1 MNAAILAG
9 GRSSRFGQDKCL
21 VDWGGEPLV
30 RLLAGRLKE
39 LAERVMVV
47 TDDPLRFAFLDIAA
61 VRDIEPGLGPLG
73 GLMTALYHSTSDMV
87 LLRGCDM
94 PFINKG
100 LVRHMMARAAGK
112 SALVPEV
119 FGRLQPL
126 CAIYSKDTLREV
138 ERMVQEGDM
147 AITRVAGR
155 VKGTV
160 LREEEA
166 KEHDPELTSFLSFN
180 TQKELEALK
189 MRFGS
194 RG

>member
-1 MNAAILAG
+1 
-9 GRSSRFGQDKCL
+9 
-21 VDWGGEPLV
+21 VDWEGEPLV
-30 RLLAGRLKE
+30 RLLAERIKG
-39 LAERVMVV
+39 LAKRVMVV

-87 LLRGCDM
+87 FLRGCDM
-94 PFINKG
+94 PFISSD

-112 SALVPEV
+112 AALVPEV

-126 CAIYSKDTLREV
+126 CAIYSRDTINEV
-138 ERMVQEGDM
+138 ERMVKEGDM

-166 KEHDPELTSFLSFN
+166 REHDPELISFLSFN
-180 TQKELEALK
+180 TEKELEALK
-189 MRFGS
+189 MRYGS
-194 RG
+194 KG